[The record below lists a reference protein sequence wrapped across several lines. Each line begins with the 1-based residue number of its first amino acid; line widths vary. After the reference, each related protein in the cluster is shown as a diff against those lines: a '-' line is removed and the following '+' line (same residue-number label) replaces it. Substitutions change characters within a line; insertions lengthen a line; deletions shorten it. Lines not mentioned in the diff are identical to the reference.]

1 MPISEFCDNTMSFV
15 NVLKAVNEK
24 ATPETFEAE
33 LKEILKARGLDQVL
47 AHLVRG

>member
-1 MPISEFCDNTMSFV
+1 MPISTFCDNAMSLV
-15 NVLKAVNEK
+15 NVLKAVNER

-33 LKEILKARGLDQVL
+33 LKALLKARGLDKTL

>member
-1 MPISEFCDNTMSFV
+1 MLISEFCENSMSLV

-24 ATPETFEAE
+24 ASEETFEAE
-33 LKEILKARGLDQVL
+33 LKEILKARGLDKIL